1 MEFKLNITLN
11 AARCKAVLPPISRT
25 SIRLLSTCN
34 NFLHTYKTAEK
45 YGILKFLL
53 LQAHKHSTNV

>member
-1 MEFKLNITLN
+1 MNITLN
-11 AARCKAVLPPISRT
+11 AARCKAVLPPMSRA

-45 YGILKFLL
+45 YRTLKFLL
-53 LQAHKHSTNV
+53 HQARKFMTYFYMSR